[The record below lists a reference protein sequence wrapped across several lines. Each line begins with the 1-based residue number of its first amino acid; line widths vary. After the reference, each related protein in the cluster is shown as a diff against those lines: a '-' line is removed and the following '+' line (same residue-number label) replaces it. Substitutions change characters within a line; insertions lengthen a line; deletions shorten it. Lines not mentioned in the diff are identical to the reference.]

1 MKGSE
6 GAEHVRLIG
15 IIAEPRLEGGGGD
28 CLGDDAEIVA
38 VRDGAERG
46 EHGHEELL
54 LLEGVV
60 EQRGSALLTWY
71 HFGGSAMAAVQN
83 RNKNKSK
90 ARSALTLTAGCRSH
104 TRGREERA
112 RSVLYSFPPAP
123 GAPRPPGPRPSPQ
136 LPHAHRP
143 SLAPWGNFPR
153 MDGRARRNRQC
164 SREVP
169 SGGVKPEQQP
179 LRAPISGGASDCR
192 GPPSTRQARKC
203 WGYMGRA
210 RCFSRRSIRHVIPLP
225 RISPR
230 WGLAARASSPRSGDL
245 EGRATGAPVAARR
258 PARISSPHR
267 LSGVPS
273 HRGCK

>member
-112 RSVLYSFPPAP
+112 RIVIYSFPPSP
-123 GAPRPPGPRPSPQ
+123 GSPSPRGPGPRPSYPMPTAPP
-136 LPHAHRP
+136 LPPGEISHVWTAERAATGSAPERCHPVGSSP
-143 SLAPWGNFPR
+143 SSSPYALQSAAAPR
-153 MDGRARRNRQC
+153 IA
-164 SREVP
+164 
-169 SGGVKPEQQP
+169 GV
-179 LRAPISGGASDCR
+179 
-192 GPPSTRQARKC
+192 RQAPARLVNAGVT
-203 WGYMGRA
+203 WGGPA
-210 RCFSRRSIRHVIPLP
+210 V
-225 RISPR
+225 SP
-230 WGLAARASSPRSGDL
+230 
-245 EGRATGAPVAARR
+245 GAPSAM
-258 PARISSPHR
+258 
-267 LSGVPS
+267 
-273 HRGCK
+273 